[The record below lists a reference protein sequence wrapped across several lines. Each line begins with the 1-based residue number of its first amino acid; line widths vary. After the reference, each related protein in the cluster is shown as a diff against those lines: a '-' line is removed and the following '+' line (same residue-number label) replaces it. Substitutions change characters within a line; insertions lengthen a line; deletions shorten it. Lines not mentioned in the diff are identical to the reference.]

1 MKTETIIM
9 KVDKETKEK
18 LQATAITYGTT
29 LSGLMRDVTLRESNL
44 SPVEIWVMA
53 YLRLIMKH
61 PSNGKK
67 IIKRDNKY
75 YCEPL
80 DKYFEYKSSLLF
92 DIKDESD
99 MKLPFINNL
108 LDNFDVFIKYLEELN
123 LYEEVV

>member
-18 LQATAITYGTT
+18 LQETAVQYETT
-29 LSGLMRDVTLRESNL
+29 LSGLMRDVTLRESNMN
-44 SPVEIWVMA
+44 PIEVWVMA
-53 YLRLIMKH
+53 YLYIIMKH
-61 PSNGKK
+61 PRNGKK

-80 DKYFEYKSSLLF
+80 DKCFEYKSSLLF

-99 MKLPFINNL
+99 LKLPFINKL
-108 LDNFDVFIKYLEELN
+108 LDNFDTFVDHLRELN